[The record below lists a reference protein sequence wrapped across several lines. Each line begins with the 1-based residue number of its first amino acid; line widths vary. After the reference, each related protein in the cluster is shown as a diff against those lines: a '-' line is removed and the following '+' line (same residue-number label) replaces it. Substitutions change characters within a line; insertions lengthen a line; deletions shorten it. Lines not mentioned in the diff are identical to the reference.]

1 MKKIDLKFSK
11 EHLTH
16 HLFNGNSLEILPKL
30 SEKSIDLLLSD
41 PPFNISQNIVI
52 KRDQCVDYNLNFGEW
67 DEEKIFPEDWIPS
80 VVPLMKETGVLATF
94 TGKRLAER
102 TMETLERE
110 GCFVRILG
118 PWITPEYCPMFR
130 AKTWASA
137 TNMFVIA
144 TMTKKNIHHFASNL
158 KQHPDYIL
166 VPHQSSLQYHRE
178 RIKYAHPTLKPRR
191 VIEELM
197 KYWSFEGDVVLDCFS
212 GVNTTSFV
220 AERLGR
226 NSIAI
231 ERDPTYY
238 GRGKARL
245 ENMAANTKLFNQKSI
260 IVEH

>member
-1 MKKIDLKFSK
+1 MTYELSFS
-11 EHLTH
+11 EEYLTH
-16 HLFNGNSLEILPKL
+16 HLFNGNSLEVLPQLPK
-30 SEKSIDLLLSD
+30 KSIDLLLSD

-67 DEEKIFPEDWIPS
+67 DEEKIFPEDWIPMI
-80 VVPLMKETGVLATF
+80 VPLMKETGVLITF

-118 PWITPEYCPMFR
+118 PWITPEFCPVFR

-158 KQHPDYIL
+158 KQHPDYVL

-197 KYWSFEGDVVLDCFS
+197 KYWSFEKDVVLDCFS

-231 ERDPTYY
+231 ERDQTYY

-245 ENMAANTKLFNQKSI
+245 ENAIANTKLFNPKSE